1 MPSFNIHLAVAIK
14 YCEKNNIENKEIFY
28 RANIDP
34 DLVKDK
40 SVSHYTGMRDKNY
53 LRQYVFEKVRLND
66 FLKDQKVET
75 DYEKGIFLHL
85 VTDFIFYQEF
95 LCDEYLCRVDYNE
108 MMQDLYYSYRV
119 SNPYLEE
126 KYNIHSLN
134 LDEVMNNNIKQTLNR
149 MQVDNT
155 NGFNLLPEEK
165 MDKFI
170 EKMSC
175 IDLEKYI
182 DKIKRENK
190 NVFPDDYKFENTI

>member
-14 YCEKNNIENKEIFY
+14 YCEKNDIENKEEFY
-28 RANIDP
+28 RASIDP

-40 SVSHYTGMRDKNY
+40 SISHYTGMRDKNH

-66 FLKDQKVET
+66 FLKEQKVES

-95 LCDEYLCRVDYNE
+95 LSDEYLSKVDYDE

-119 SNPYLEE
+119 TNPYLEE
-126 KYNIHSLN
+126 RYNIHSLN

-149 MQVDNT
+149 LQVDNS
-155 NGFNLLPEEK
+155 NGYNLLPKEK
-165 MDKFI
+165 MEEFI
-170 EKMSC
+170 EKVSGL
-175 IDLEKYI
+175 DI
-182 DKIKRENK
+182 DKYAEKIKKENK
-190 NVFPDDYKFENTI
+190 NVFPDDYKFSS